1 MYMLTVIVQRFA
13 ASLLDLINNQSLV
26 NQRGVLKW
34 INYSATKTL
43 FYSNF
48 YPFYSGRQKND
59 TYIKYPYFWYFYL

>member
-26 NQRGVLKW
+26 NQRGVLKR

-48 YPFYSGRQKND
+48 YPFYLGRQKND
-59 TYIKYPYFWYFYL
+59 TYIKYPYFWSFYL